1 MKETFSISEAP
12 HEGMPELPTGVGSG
26 AQPPLKGEKYGL
38 TLGRWFFLWMLL
50 VAILALGS
58 TLAVVLVAQSEDLR
72 ERLDFR
78 GRSAIRA
85 AASGNWDGDAGVVL
99 ITALP
104 ELVAAEVRDDAG
116 RLVWQYGPFEEIR
129 QDARSRAVRVTE
141 TTLVRGRAPE
151 TALHVELMLST
162 TQIQRHVLR
171 TGARLAL
178 TLCLVLALGMVGG
191 MVLINRVVEPLRLVA
206 ESVGSFDPD
215 SPSET
220 PPVAGAGREVRELAG
235 AFTRMR
241 ERLVVQRRALS
252 ASERRFRE
260 LFESSPIALLE
271 LDQQGRIIGANPASG
286 ALIGESAGGETGF
299 LSLEDFLPSARALLE
314 RLGEPE
320 GSITADG
327 LWRMPDGGDSEVE
340 LHLQS
345 VAGGG
350 RSASLLAVRDLSD
363 RLRRLGERWQR
374 TLDEMDEGVA
384 LLDGA
389 GLPIQTNRSFAAFAE
404 DVLPRVSGREG
415 GGRRIEWNQEAG
427 DRSLRC
433 VLAHASEGGE
443 RVLVVRDQTDW
454 LRAEEQLREGRT
466 MEAVA
471 TLASGVAHDFN
482 NLLAGILLH
491 VRVLQKDPS
500 ARAEAA
506 ETIGS
511 LAEEGAEVVKG
522 LLDFANPDPGPRG
535 VVDLVAVVRDQEKLL
550 RHMLPDDV
558 DLECSLPGV
567 TAEVFGVAGDL
578 RRILLNLVLN
588 ARDAFGDDA
597 GRIDI
602 EVSRSGSAAVL
613 AVSDDGPGVPPA
625 IRDRIFEPFFSLR
638 REGRG
643 AGLGLAVTFA
653 LVEDHDGTI
662 SYEPGEDGGARFVV
676 RLPLVGEA

>member
-1 MKETFSISEAP
+1 MSEPPDGA
-12 HEGMPELPTGVGSG
+12 GSG
-26 AQPPLKGEKYGL
+26 ALLPDTGEKYGL

-58 TLAVVLVAQSEDLR
+58 TLAVVLAAQSEDLR
-72 ERLDFR
+72 ELLNFR
-78 GRSAIRA
+78 GRSAILA

-104 ELVAAEVRDDAG
+104 ELVAAEVRDDEG
-116 RLVWQYGPFEEIR
+116 RLVWQYGPFEEIQ

-141 TTLVRGRAPE
+141 TALIRGQGPE
-151 TALHVELMLST
+151 AALHVELMLST
-162 TQIQRHVLR
+162 VQIRRHVAR

-178 TLCLVLALGMVGG
+178 TLSLVLALAIVGG
-191 MVLINRVVEPLRLVA
+191 MFLINRVVEPLRLVA
-206 ESVGSFDPD
+206 ESVSSFDPAH
-215 SPSET
+215 PSET
-220 PPVAGAGREVRELAG
+220 PPAKGAGREVRELAG
-235 AFTRMR
+235 AFTRMS
-241 ERLVVQRRALS
+241 ERLVSQRMALS
-252 ASERRFRE
+252 TSEQRFRA

-271 LDQQGRIIGANPASG
+271 LDQEGSIIGANSASC
-286 ALIGESAGGETGF
+286 ALIGESSGDEPGLLMLDE
-299 LSLEDFLPSARALLE
+299 FLPEARGLLG
-314 RLGEPE
+314 RLGKT
-320 GSITADG
+320 GAGITADG
-327 LWRMPDGGDSEVE
+327 LWRMPDGGEREVE
-340 LHLQS
+340 LHLQTVS
-345 VAGGG
+345 GEG
-350 RSASLLAVRDLSD
+350 RSTSLLAVRDLSD

-389 GLPIQTNRSFAAFAE
+389 GLPIQSNRAFTAFAR
-404 DVLPRVSGREG
+404 DVLPRVSGQQV
-415 GGRRIEWNQEAG
+415 GGRRREWNQEAG
-427 DRSLRC
+427 ERSLRC
-433 VLAHASEGGE
+433 VIAQLSEGGE

-454 LRAEEQLREGRT
+454 LRAEEQLRAGRT

-482 NLLAGILLH
+482 NLLTGILLH
-491 VRVLQKDPS
+491 VRILQKDPS

-506 ETIGS
+506 ETIRT

-522 LLDFANPDPGPRG
+522 LLDFSNPDSGPRG
-535 VVDLVAVVRDQEKLL
+535 VVDLVAVVKEHEKLL
-550 RHMLPDDV
+550 RHMLPDAI
-558 DLECSLPGV
+558 DLECSLPQAS
-567 TAEVFGVAGDL
+567 AEVFGDAGDL

-588 ARDAFGDDA
+588 ARDAFGGDA

-602 EVSRSGSAAVL
+602 EVSRSASDAVL
-613 AVSDDGPGVPPA
+613 TVSDDGPGVPPA

-662 SYEPGEDGGARFVV
+662 TYEPGKNRGARFIV
-676 RLPLVGEA
+676 RLPLVGEQA

>member
-1 MKETFSISEAP
+1 MTETSSISEGP
-12 HEGMPELPTGVGSG
+12 PEGPKELPDEVGSG
-26 AQPPLKGEKYGL
+26 TPLPFKGEKFGF

-58 TLAVVLVAQSEDLR
+58 TLAVVLAAQSEDLR

-85 AASGNWDGDAGVVL
+85 ASSGNWEGDAGVVL
-99 ITALP
+99 VTALP
-104 ELVAAEVRDDAG
+104 ELVAAEVRDDTG
-116 RLVWQYGPFEEIR
+116 RLVWQYGPFEEVR
-129 QDARSRAVRVTE
+129 QDARSRTVRVSE
-141 TTLVRGRAPE
+141 TTQVRGRSPE
-151 TALHVELMLST
+151 TGLHIELMLST

-191 MVLINRVVEPLRLVA
+191 MILINRVVEPLRLVA
-206 ESVGSFDPD
+206 ESVGSFDPG

-260 LFESSPIALLE
+260 LFESSPVALLE
-271 LDQQGRIIGANPASG
+271 LDRQGCIIGANPASG
-286 ALIGESAGGETGF
+286 DLIGESAAGEAG
-299 LSLEDFLPSARALLE
+299 LQSLEEFLPMTRALLE
-314 RLGEPE
+314 RLGDSE
-320 GSITADG
+320 GSLTADG
-327 LWRMPDGGDSEVE
+327 LWRMPDGGDREVE

-345 VAGGG
+345 VIGGG

-389 GLPIQTNRSFAAFAE
+389 GLPIQSNRAFEAFAKH
-404 DVLPRVSGREG
+404 VLPGVSGRKG
-415 GGRRIEWNQEAG
+415 GGRRIEWKQEAG

-433 VLAHASEGGE
+433 VIAQLSEGGE

-491 VRVLQKDPS
+491 VRILQKDPS

-535 VVDLVAVVRDQEKLL
+535 VVDLVALVKDQEKLL

-558 DLECSLPGV
+558 GLECSLPGG
-567 TAEVFGVAGDL
+567 TAEVFGNGGDL

-588 ARDAFGDDA
+588 ARDAFGGDA

-602 EVSRSGSAAVL
+602 EVSRSDSAAVL
-613 AVSDDGPGVPPA
+613 AVSDDGPGVPSA
-625 IRDRIFEPFFSLR
+625 IRGRIFEPFFSLR

-653 LVEDHDGTI
+653 LVEEHDGTI
-662 SYEPGEDGGARFVV
+662 TYEPAEDGGARFIV
-676 RLPLVGEA
+676 RLPLVG

>member
-1 MKETFSISEAP
+1 MT
-12 HEGMPELPTGVGSG
+12 
-26 AQPPLKGEKYGL
+26 
-38 TLGRWFFLWMLL
+38 
-50 VAILALGS
+50 
-58 TLAVVLVAQSEDLR
+58 
-72 ERLDFR
+72 
-78 GRSAIRA
+78 
-85 AASGNWDGDAGVVL
+85 
-99 ITALP
+99 
-104 ELVAAEVRDDAG
+104 
-116 RLVWQYGPFEEIR
+116 
-129 QDARSRAVRVTE
+129 
-141 TTLVRGRAPE
+141 
-151 TALHVELMLST
+151 LHVELMLST
-162 TQIQRHVLR
+162 SQIRHHVVR

-178 TLCLVLALGMVGG
+178 TLCLVLALAMVGG
-191 MVLINRVVEPLRLVA
+191 MFLINRVVEPLRLVA

-215 SPSET
+215 LPSGA
-220 PPVAGAGREVRELAG
+220 PPVKGTGREVRELAG
-235 AFTRMR
+235 AFTRMS
-241 ERLVVQRRALS
+241 ERLVVQRTALS

-260 LFESSPIALLE
+260 LFESSPVALLE
-271 LDQQGRIIGANPASG
+271 LDQGGHIIGANPASR
-286 ALIGESAGGETGF
+286 ALIGESSGSESGLTSLGE
-299 LSLEDFLPSARALLE
+299 FLPTADTLLE
-314 RLGEPE
+314 GLRKAEDG
-320 GSITADG
+320 ITSEG
-327 LWRMPDGGDSEVE
+327 LWRTPDGRDSEVE

-345 VAGGG
+345 IGGEG
-350 RSASLLAVRDLSD
+350 RSAALLAVRDLSD

-384 LLDGA
+384 LLDGN
-389 GLPIQTNRSFAAFAE
+389 GKPIQTNRAFAAFAG
-404 DVLPRVSGREG
+404 DVLPRVSGPLG
-415 GGRRIEWNQEAG
+415 GGRRKEWNQDAG

-433 VLAHASEGGE
+433 VLTHASEGGE

-491 VRVLQKDPS
+491 VRILQKDPS

-522 LLDFANPDPGPRG
+522 LLDFANPDSGPRG
-535 VVDLVAVVRDQEKLL
+535 IVDLVALVKDQEKLL

-558 DLECSLPGV
+558 GLECSLPGT
-567 TAEVFGVAGDL
+567 TAEVFGNVGDL

-588 ARDAFGDDA
+588 ARDAFGSDA

-602 EVSRSGSAAVL
+602 EVSRSDSEAVL

-662 SYEPGEDGGARFVV
+662 THEPGKDGGARFIV

>member
-1 MKETFSISEAP
+1 MRERKRTSGTLSERIEKAP
-12 HEGMPELPTGVGSG
+12 KIGVFR
-26 AQPPLKGEKYGL
+26 ALQPDTGEKYGL

-72 ERLDFR
+72 DRLDFR

-85 AASGNWDGDAGVVL
+85 AASGDWDGAAGVVV

-116 RLVWQYGPFEEIR
+116 RLVWQYGPFEEIL
-129 QDARSRAVRVTE
+129 QDGRARVVRVSE
-141 TTLVRGRAPE
+141 TVPTLGRSIEAGI
-151 TALHVELMLST
+151 HVELMLST
-162 TQIQRHVLR
+162 VQIRRHVAL

-206 ESVGSFDPD
+206 ESVGSFDPAD
-215 SPSET
+215 PSEA
-220 PPVAGAGREVRELAG
+220 PPVVGAGREVRELAG
-235 AFTRMR
+235 AFSRMSR
-241 ERLVVQRRALS
+241 RLVSQRSALS
-252 ASERRFRE
+252 ASELRFRK
-260 LFESSPIALLE
+260 LFESSPVALLE
-271 LDQQGRIIGANPASG
+271 LDRKGRILGANPASR
-286 ALIGESAGGETGF
+286 ALIGESAAGESS
-299 LSLEDFLPSARALLE
+299 LPSLEDFLPTAKALFE
-314 RLGEPE
+314 RLTQPE
-320 GSITADG
+320 GSVTADG
-327 LWRMPDGGDSEVE
+327 SWQMPDGGVAEVE
-340 LHLQS
+340 LHLQG
-345 VAGGG
+345 VAGGDF
-350 RSASLLAVRDLSD
+350 STSILAVRDLSD

-384 LLDGA
+384 LLDNA
-389 GLPIQTNRSFAAFAE
+389 GFPIQTNRSFAAFAE
-404 DVLPRVSGREG
+404 YVLPRVSCHEG
-415 GGRRIEWNQEAG
+415 DSIRVEWNQEAG

-433 VLAHASEGGE
+433 VLAPVSEGGD

-491 VRVLQKDPS
+491 VRVLEKDPS

-506 ETIGS
+506 ETIRS
-511 LAEEGAEVVKG
+511 LAEEGADVVKG

-535 VVDLVAVVRDQEKLL
+535 VVDLIGVVRDQEKLL
-550 RHMLPDDV
+550 RHMLPDRLG
-558 DLECSLPGV
+558 LECSLPAT
-567 TAEVFGVAGDL
+567 TAEVFGNVGDL

-588 ARDAFGDDA
+588 ARDAFGDDG

-602 EVSRSGSAAVL
+602 EVTRSDSDAVL
-613 AVSDDGPGVPPA
+613 TVSDDGPGVPAA

-662 SYEPGEDGGARFVV
+662 TYEPGDDGGARFVV

>member
-1 MKETFSISEAP
+1 MRERKRTSGTLSERIEKAP
-12 HEGMPELPTGVGSG
+12 KIGVFR
-26 AQPPLKGEKYGL
+26 ALQPDTGEKYGL

-58 TLAVVLVAQSEDLR
+58 TLAVVLVAQSEDLQ
-72 ERLDFR
+72 EHLDFR

-85 AASGNWDGDAGVVL
+85 AASGDWNGDAGVVL

-116 RLVWQYGPFEEIR
+116 RLVWQYGPFEEIL
-129 QDARSRAVRVTE
+129 QDARSRAVRVSE
-141 TTLVRGRAPE
+141 STLIRGRSPE
-151 TALHVELMLST
+151 ATLQIELMLST
-162 TQIQRHVLR
+162 TQIRRHVLR

-178 TLCLVLALGMVGG
+178 TLSLVLALAIVGG
-191 MVLINRVVEPLRLVA
+191 MILINRVVEPLRLVA
-206 ESVGSFDPD
+206 ESVGSFDPAD
-215 SPSET
+215 PSQT
-220 PPVAGAGREVRELAG
+220 PPVSGAGREVRELAG
-235 AFTRMR
+235 AFTRMSD
-241 ERLVVQRRALS
+241 RLVSQRKALS
-252 ASERRFRE
+252 TSEQRFRE

-271 LDQQGRIIGANPASG
+271 LDQEGHILGANPASSV
-286 ALIGESAGGETGF
+286 LIGESSGAEAGS
-299 LSLEDFLPSARALLE
+299 LSLEEFLPGARTLLE
-314 RLGEPE
+314 RLGETE
-320 GSITADG
+320 AGITADG
-327 LWRMPDGGDSEVE
+327 LWRMPDGGESEVE
-340 LHLQS
+340 LHLQGI
-345 VAGGG
+345 AGEGW
-350 RSASLLAVRDLSD
+350 SASLLAVRDLSD
-363 RLRRLGERWQR
+363 KLRRLGERWQR

-389 GLPIQTNRSFAAFAE
+389 GIPIQTNRAFAAFAG
-404 DVLPRVSGREG
+404 DVLPRVAGQQD
-415 GGRRIEWNQEAG
+415 GGRRKEWNQEAG

-433 VLAHASEGGE
+433 VLAPVSEGGE

-482 NLLAGILLH
+482 NLLTGILLH
-491 VRVLQKDPS
+491 IRILQKDPS
-500 ARAEAA
+500 AHAEAT
-506 ETIGS
+506 ETIRA

-522 LLDFANPDPGPRG
+522 LLDFSNPDSGPRG
-535 VVDLVAVVRDQEKLL
+535 VVDLVAVVREHEKLL
-550 RHMLPDDV
+550 RHMLPDAI
-558 DLECSLPGV
+558 DLECSLPQSA
-567 TAEVFGVAGDL
+567 AEVFGDAGDL

-588 ARDAFGDDA
+588 ARDAFGEDD

-602 EVSRSGSAAVL
+602 EVSRSVSEAVL
-613 AVSDDGPGVPPA
+613 TVSDDGPGVPPA

-662 SYEPGEDGGARFVV
+662 TYEPGDDGGARFVV
-676 RLPLVGEA
+676 RLPLVREV

>member
-1 MKETFSISEAP
+1 MKETSSISEVSY
-12 HEGMPELPTGVGSG
+12 EGMPEPPDGAGSG
-26 AQPPLKGEKYGL
+26 AALPLEGEKYGL

-58 TLAVVLVAQSEDLR
+58 TLAVVVVAQSDDLQ

-85 AASGNWDGDAGVVL
+85 AASGDWNGDAGVVL
-99 ITALP
+99 MTALP

-116 RLVWQYGPFEEIR
+116 RLVWQYGPFEEIL
-129 QDARSRAVRVTE
+129 QDARSRVVRVSQTA
-141 TTLVRGRAPE
+141 LIRGRSPE
-151 TALHVELMLST
+151 AALHVELMLST
-162 TQIQRHVLR
+162 TQIQHHVLR

-178 TLCLVLALGMVGG
+178 TLSLVLALAIVGG
-191 MVLINRVVEPLRLVA
+191 MFLINRVVEPLRLVA
-206 ESVGSFDPD
+206 ESVGSFDPAQ
-215 SPSET
+215 PSET
-220 PPVAGAGREVRELAG
+220 PPVKGAGREVRELAG
-235 AFTRMR
+235 AFTRMS
-241 ERLVVQRRALS
+241 ERLVSQRTALS
-252 ASERRFRE
+252 TSEQRFRA

-271 LDQQGRIIGANPASG
+271 LDQEGHIIGANPASC
-286 ALIGESAGGETGF
+286 ALIGESSGDEAGLLT
-299 LSLEDFLPSARALLE
+299 LEDFLPGARALLE
-314 RLGEPE
+314 RLGKTEA
-320 GSITADG
+320 GITADG
-327 LWRMPDGGDSEVE
+327 LWRMPDGGDREVE
-340 LHLQS
+340 LHLQT
-345 VAGGG
+345 VAGEG

-389 GLPIQTNRSFAAFAE
+389 GLPIQSNRAFAAFAG
-404 DVLPRVSGREG
+404 DVLPRVSGQQV
-415 GGRRIEWNQEAG
+415 GGRRKEWNQEAG
-427 DRSLRC
+427 ERSLRC
-433 VLAHASEGGE
+433 VLVEVSEGGE

-482 NLLAGILLH
+482 NLLTGILLH

-506 ETIGS
+506 ETIRT

-522 LLDFANPDPGPRG
+522 LLDFSNPDSGPRG
-535 VVDLVAVVRDQEKLL
+535 VVDLVAVVKEQEKLL
-550 RHMLPDDV
+550 RHMLPDDI
-558 DLECSLPGV
+558 DLECSLPQAS
-567 TAEVFGVAGDL
+567 AEVFGDAGDL

-588 ARDAFGDDA
+588 ARDAFGVDA

-602 EVSRSGSAAVL
+602 EVSRSASDAVL
-613 AVSDDGPGVPPA
+613 TVSDDGPGVPPA

-662 SYEPGEDGGARFVV
+662 TYEPGRNGGARFIV
-676 RLPLVGEA
+676 RLPLVREA

>member
-1 MKETFSISEAP
+1 
-12 HEGMPELPTGVGSG
+12 MPEPPEGVGSG
-26 AQPPLKGEKYGL
+26 ALLPLEGEKYGL

-72 ERLDFR
+72 ELLDFR
-78 GRSAIRA
+78 GRSAILA
-85 AASGNWDGDAGVVL
+85 AASGNWDGNAGVVL

-104 ELVAAEVRDDAG
+104 ELVAAEVRDDEG
-116 RLVWQYGPFEEIR
+116 RLVWQYGPFEEIQ
-129 QDARSRAVRVTE
+129 QDARSRAVRVAQTA
-141 TTLVRGRAPE
+141 LIRGQGPE
-151 TALHVELMLST
+151 AALHVELMLST
-162 TQIQRHVLR
+162 VQIRRHVAR

-178 TLCLVLALGMVGG
+178 TLSLVLALAIVGG
-191 MVLINRVVEPLRLVA
+191 MFLINRVVEPLRLVA
-206 ESVGSFDPD
+206 ESVSSFDPAD
-215 SPSET
+215 PSET
-220 PPVAGAGREVRELAG
+220 PPAKGAGREVRELAG
-235 AFTRMR
+235 AFTRMSD
-241 ERLVVQRRALS
+241 RLVSQRTALS
-252 ASERRFRE
+252 TSEQRFRA

-271 LDQQGRIIGANPASG
+271 LDQEGRIIGANPASC
-286 ALIGESAGGETGF
+286 ALIGESSGDEAGLLT
-299 LSLEDFLPSARALLE
+299 LEDFLPGARALLE
-314 RLGEPE
+314 RLGKTEAAL
-320 GSITADG
+320 TADG
-327 LWRMPDGGDSEVE
+327 LWRMPDGGGDREVE
-340 LHLQS
+340 LHLQM
-345 VAGGG
+345 VAGEG
-350 RSASLLAVRDLSD
+350 RPTSLLAVRDLSD

-374 TLDEMDEGVA
+374 ILDEMDEGVA

-389 GLPIQTNRSFAAFAE
+389 GLPIQSNRAFAAFAG
-404 DVLPRVSGREG
+404 DVLPRVSGQQD
-415 GGRRIEWNQEAG
+415 GGRRREWNQEAG
-427 DRSLRC
+427 ERSLRC
-433 VLAHASEGGE
+433 VLVDVSEGGE

-482 NLLAGILLH
+482 NLLTGILLH
-491 VRVLQKDPS
+491 IRILKKDPS

-506 ETIGS
+506 ETIQT

-522 LLDFANPDPGPRG
+522 LLDFSNPDSGPRG
-535 VVDLVAVVRDQEKLL
+535 VVDLVAVVQEQEKLL
-550 RHMLPDDV
+550 RHMLPNDI
-558 DLECSLPGV
+558 DLECSLPQAS
-567 TAEVFGVAGDL
+567 AEVLGDAGDL

-588 ARDAFGDDA
+588 ARDAFGGDA

-602 EVSRSGSAAVL
+602 EVSRSVSDAVL
-613 AVSDDGPGVPPA
+613 TVSDDGPGVSPA

-662 SYEPGEDGGARFVV
+662 TYEPGQDGGARFIV